1 VQSRISNKHEVV
13 ARLYKI
19 FHRTRIRHFAISLAH
34 LLRRGV
40 LTFECSTQARFLQTH
55 LARVV
60 HTDALY
66 FKRWTRRYR
75 RDAVYGF
82 SGDLPRS
89 CCTRSPKKTA
99 PRTAPKYKGSRKKR
113 RDDERGPD
121 RMASCNSKLF
131 QWNGIDGGFVGR
143 AAPDPSFSCSASR
156 TSEKKRE
163 RERERERERGRGKEV
178 RKATLLHRLLDWF
191 SLCSKILTTSLTSV
205 DCIFTASNK
214 GSGL

>member
-1 VQSRISNKHEVV
+1 MSSWLCILITFLLFYFSSSLSKQMIEMRKMCNPEYRINT
-13 ARLYKI
+13 RLWLDFIKFSI
-19 FHRTRIRHFAISLAH
+19 ERASDISQFLWRIYCE
-34 LLRRGV
+34 RGV

-113 RDDERGPD
+113 RDERGPD
-121 RMASCNSKLF
+121 R
-131 QWNGIDGGFVGR
+131 
-143 AAPDPSFSCSASR
+143 
-156 TSEKKRE
+156 SEWPH
-163 RERERERERGRGKEV
+163 
-178 RKATLLHRLLDWF
+178 A
-191 SLCSKILTTSLTSV
+191 ILNY
-205 DCIFTASNK
+205 FNEM
-214 GSGL
+214 G

>member
-1 VQSRISNKHEVV
+1 MIETRRMCNPEYRINT
-13 ARLYKI
+13 RLWLDFIKFSI
-19 FHRTRIRHFAISLAH
+19 ERASDISQFLWRIYCEEGF
-34 LLRRGV
+34 

-131 QWNGIDGGFVGR
+131 QWNGIDR
-143 AAPDPSFSCSASR
+143 WICWSR
-156 TSEKKRE
+156 GTRPI
-163 RERERERERGRGKEV
+163 V
-178 RKATLLHRLLDWF
+178 FL
-191 SLCSKILTTSLTSV
+191 
-205 DCIFTASNK
+205 
-214 GSGL
+214 